1 MNEINKRIKYYR
13 KRNGYTQEELA
24 KAIGMKSSTYAQAE
38 REGIITCDFL
48 LRVADALKV
57 HPEILL
63 LGKKQIK
70 VVVAKRKRSEQTK
83 MPDPNKVEMDLSLK
97 EKNIVMIL
105 RQFNQEQRN
114 AVYEFITQTEKT
126 KP

>member
-1 MNEINKRIKYYR
+1 M
-13 KRNGYTQEELA
+13 
-24 KAIGMKSSTYAQAE
+24 
-38 REGIITCDFL
+38 
-48 LRVADALKV
+48 
-57 HPEILL
+57 P
-63 LGKKQIK
+63 
-70 VVVAKRKRSEQTK
+70 EQTK